1 LSVGAKNARK
11 ETVEFNSLMGVLQ
24 DANTS
29 LSTRSTALETINT
42 KYKDY
47 LPNLIE
53 EATSI
58 DAIRIAQEK
67 GNIALQN
74 KFKVLAA
81 QGVLEKQ
88 SKKLLDL
95 REELFILE
103 QERTKF
109 EKTPQGPVTGFG
121 SNASAQYDVQGSN
134 IEKLKSKI
142 ETLQNAYNK
151 TATSVTNLTKEQ
163 SAYNEQLKAD
173 KVEYLSNK
181 VKDLNVFLEEGTKK
195 YGKNSETVKNLQ
207 VEISKYRSELD
218 ALQGTKQTEVTN
230 NDNLN
235 NSTDKVKTKY
245 ELLNE
250 ELKTTE
256 DKYKSVVLT
265 QGALSTDAIQL
276 AEKYNYVK
284 DTLKKVNEQW
294 DKIENRDLDITP
306 LPQFQAPKEIEF
318 KEIFTDDIA
327 AKIQKI
333 TGFIGGVSQ
342 SMRDLGNT
350 SEEVGTIVK
359 GAITEGI
366 VQPMTDAQYQI
377 EKTMVDI
384 EKLNDQLTDLVENTL
399 TEVAFALGEQLG
411 NALAGAGF
419 SINMILMPIA
429 DALVQ
434 FGKMAIAAGVA
445 ALNIKIALETLGGV
459 GAIAA
464 GIALV
469 ALGTF
474 VKSQLK
480 APALAEGGLAFG
492 PTMAMVGDNRN
503 AGIDPEVIAPLSKLK
518 AMLGDTG
525 GGTPY
530 ILKTSISGTDLQL
543 ILERTDSKNLRIR

>member
-1 LSVGAKNARK
+1 
-11 ETVEFNSLMGVLQ
+11 
-24 DANTS
+24 
-29 LSTRSTALETINT
+29 
-42 KYKDY
+42 
-47 LPNLIE
+47 
-53 EATSI
+53 
-58 DAIRIAQEK
+58 
-67 GNIALQN
+67 
-74 KFKVLAA
+74 
-81 QGVLEKQ
+81 
-88 SKKLLDL
+88 
-95 REELFILE
+95 
-103 QERTKF
+103 
-109 EKTPQGPVTGFG
+109 
-121 SNASAQYDVQGSN
+121 
-134 IEKLKSKI
+134 
-142 ETLQNAYNK
+142 
-151 TATSVTNLTKEQ
+151 
-163 SAYNEQLKAD
+163 
-173 KVEYLSNK
+173 
-181 VKDLNVFLEEGTKK
+181 
-195 YGKNSETVKNLQ
+195 
-207 VEISKYRSELD
+207 
-218 ALQGTKQTEVTN
+218 
-230 NDNLN
+230 
-235 NSTDKVKTKY
+235 
-245 ELLNE
+245 
-250 ELKTTE
+250 
-256 DKYKSVVLT
+256 
-265 QGALSTDAIQL
+265 
-276 AEKYNYVK
+276 
-284 DTLKKVNEQW
+284 
-294 DKIENRDLDITP
+294 
-306 LPQFQAPKEIEF
+306 
-318 KEIFTDDIA
+318 
-327 AKIQKI
+327 
-333 TGFIGGVSQ
+333 
-342 SMRDLGNT
+342 
-350 SEEVGTIVK
+350 
-359 GAITEGI
+359 
-366 VQPMTDAQYQI
+366 MTDAQYQI